1 MRENRGLVLAGA
13 ALLAVAVMFYFFD
26 IRQPARAPSAS
37 LAPQPSPVL
46 GLSAN
51 QIQQVVIHSKSKVLT
66 TVLQGASWTYS
77 LCDAGQ
83 GSCGA
88 RPADP
93 TPSAQLFQSLSALRP
108 TKVIVGAPEGL
119 PAYGVDKPSTA
130 EIDIKGTG
138 NQQATILVGLKSAD
152 SSSYFVRRQDSND
165 VLAIAAGSID
175 SLLALLDNPPVPQ
188 PSASP
193 AAAAPASPSAAPVGP
208 LPASLSGTL
217 QCRIG
222 KLARRPDRAAPK
234 RLGLRQVV
242 GPPPPIQHRRPDD
255 D

>member
-1 MRENRGLVLAGA
+1 VRENRGLVVAGA

-26 IRQPARAPSAS
+26 LRQPARAPSAS
-37 LAPQPSPVL
+37 PTPQPSPVL

-66 TVLQGASWTYS
+66 MVLQGANWTFS

-83 GSCGA
+83 GSCA
-88 RPADP
+88 AQPADP
-93 TPSAQLFQSLSALRP
+93 TPSAQLFQSLSSLRP
-108 TKVIVGAPEGL
+108 TKVLLGAPEGL

-130 EIDIKGTG
+130 EIDVKGTG
-138 NQQATILVGLKSAD
+138 NQQATIFVGLKAAD

-175 SLLALLDNPPVPQ
+175 ALLALLDNPPIPQ

-193 AAAAPASPSAAPVGP
+193 AAAAPVSPSAVPAGPV
-208 LPASLSGTL
+208 PAS
-217 QCRIG
+217 
-222 KLARRPDRAAPK
+222 P
-234 RLGLRQVV
+234 
-242 GPPPPIQHRRPDD
+242 
-255 D
+255 